1 MTISGAPRLPSA
13 VILRPRVSDRFS
25 GPAPIVIARAPAGH
39 GKTVA
44 MAQWASQTTT
54 TGVWIRL
61 RGEAVEPC
69 AFVQLVAGEL
79 MTAGALE
86 ETDPLRDVADALA
99 GGAEPWEL
107 LRGGLRRIG
116 ALGTPWDLA
125 IDEIDRLDT
134 SAQGALV
141 EIVRDLAHVRLRAT
155 ARRPTIFEEPALA
168 TSVDVSVISASE
180 LVLTRTET
188 AELLSAD
195 AAPELVED
203 VAAHGGVPLFAQLI
217 ALAQVDREDATGIPG
232 ATLPEVVDSFVRMQ
246 LASPDVD
253 AALLRFL
260 TVTAA
265 AETLDVA
272 LATRLLALADEAG
285 IGDEAA
291 PDLDAAALL
300 DRAEAEGL
308 GMWNP
313 RAEQTPTFTYT
324 PLVRDAFERRLRAE
338 HPGILR
344 ELTMV
349 VAQWEFQAGRVFAA
363 MRGAA
368 EAQDWSFA
376 SRVVRSSWNELLRNH
391 GAEVRELFRDAPLSL
406 LRTQPLL
413 TTLLAIDY
421 NRTGRHRLRALEYF
435 ALARYGARTQRAT
448 ASPADRAVLRAVES
462 AALRVSGQVSA
473 ALAPAR
479 DGYETL
485 LSLSPAD
492 RDELDRAEPTIL
504 NQLGTTFFY
513 AGRSDLA
520 LDAFA
525 RSTAVSEARGLRGGL
540 QGLALS
546 AGALAVAGD
555 IPEARALISQAH
567 ELDWPEG
574 WLQGYMGSFLQLA
587 QAMSALEEF
596 DVDTADRHIRSLDPH
611 RETIEHWPLLAHA
624 DALISLLRGEVDRA
638 RFELDAEIRHQH
650 RRRAASAQ
658 TIARLARTRSLIE
671 LAAGNPVAADR
682 ALERSRAR
690 RTSVVLARIDLARQR
705 PDEALRRLLSAE
717 SRLGTG
723 SGAQARDRSS
733 RVEAEDLVLR
743 AAAWALTGD
752 TARATEAVTVAL
764 GYLANRQQGLAL
776 ALLPGDALDALLG
789 VAAAADLDL
798 APGEVPRVL
807 PSSRHVSRFTPRE
820 LALIHALPRARSN
833 SELAAELS
841 VSLNTVKT
849 QLRGLYRKLGV
860 GTRDEALAALA
871 ALGVMSPPRRY
882 DEPIAPEPFS

>member
-13 VILRPRVSDRFS
+13 VTVRPRVSDRFS
-25 GPAPIVIARAPAGH
+25 EPAAIVVARAPAGH

-54 TGVWIRL
+54 SGVWIRL
-61 RGEAVEPC
+61 RGDGVESC
-69 AFVQLVAGEL
+69 AFVQLVADEL
-79 MTAGALE
+79 MAAGALSG
-86 ETDPLRDVADALA
+86 TDPLRDVADALA

-116 ALGTPWDLA
+116 APWDLV
-125 IDEIDRLDT
+125 IDEIDRLDV

-141 EIVRDLAHVRLRAT
+141 ELVRDLAHVRLRAT

-168 TSVDVSVISASE
+168 TSVDVSVITASE
-180 LVLTRTET
+180 LVLTRAET
-188 AELLSAD
+188 AEVLSVDIAH
-195 AAPELVED
+195 ELVEE

-217 ALAQVDREDATGIPG
+217 AVAQVDRESQADRDNATGIPG

-265 AETLDVA
+265 AETLDA
-272 LATRLLALADEAG
+272 ELATRLLAVADEAVTG
-285 IGDEAA
+285 AGAV
-291 PDLDAAALL
+291 PDADAVTLL

-308 GMWNP
+308 GLWNQ

-338 HPGILR
+338 YPALVR
-344 ELTMV
+344 KLTMV
-349 VAQWEFQAGRVFAA
+349 VAQWEFQSGRVFAA
-363 MRGAA
+363 LRGAA
-368 EAQDWSFA
+368 QAQDWSFA

-391 GAEVRELFRDAPLSL
+391 GAQVRELFRDAPLSL
-406 LRTQPLL
+406 LRKHPLL

-448 ASPADRAVLRAVES
+448 ASPADRAVLRAIES
-462 AALRVSGQVSA
+462 ASLRVSGQVSA

-492 RDELDRAEPTIL
+492 RDELDRTESTIL

-513 AGRSDLA
+513 AGHTDLA

-525 RSTAVSEARGLRGGL
+525 RSTAVGEARGLRGGL

-546 AGALAVAGD
+546 AGTLAVAGD

-567 ELDWPEG
+567 DLDWPDG
-574 WLQGYMGSFLQLA
+574 WLQGYMGSFLQVA
-587 QAMSALEEF
+587 QAMSALEQF
-596 DVDTADRHIRSLDPH
+596 DLDTADRHIRSLDPH

-624 DALISLLRGEVDRA
+624 DAMISLLRGDVDRA
-638 RFELDAEIRHQH
+638 RFELDAEIRLQH

-671 LAAGNPVAADR
+671 LAAGNPVGADR
-682 ALERSRAR
+682 ALEKTRAL
-690 RTSVVLARIDLARQR
+690 RTSVVLARIDLTRQR
-705 PDEALRRLLSAE
+705 PDEALRRLLGAE
-717 SRLGTG
+717 
-723 SGAQARDRSS
+723 SGAQGRDRSS
-733 RVEAEDLVLR
+733 RVMAEDLVLR
-743 AAAWALTGD
+743 AAAWALMGD
-752 TARATEAVTVAL
+752 EAHAGDAARAAFE
-764 GYLANRQQGLAL
+764 YLANRQQGLAL
-776 ALLPGDALDALLG
+776 ALLPVDALDALLD
-789 VAAAADLDL
+789 AAAAAGVDVT
-798 APGEVPRVL
+798 AAREVPRVI
-807 PSSRHVSRFTPRE
+807 PSSRHISRFTPRE
-820 LALIHALPRARSN
+820 LAVIHALPRARSN
-833 SELAAELS
+833 SELAEELS

-860 GTRDEALAALA
+860 GTREEALTALA
-871 ALGVMSPPRRY
+871 ALGVMSPQKRY
-882 DEPIAPEPFS
+882 DEPIAPEPFG

>member
-13 VILRPRVSDRFS
+13 VTVRPRVSGRFS
-25 GPAPIVIARAPAGH
+25 EPAPIVIARAPAGH

-54 TGVWIRL
+54 AGVWIRL
-61 RGEAVEPC
+61 RGDGVEPR
-69 AFVQLVAGEL
+69 AFVQLVGDEL
-79 MTAGALE
+79 MAAGALDE
-86 ETDPLRDVADALA
+86 ADPLRDVADALA

-116 ALGTPWDLA
+116 APWDLV
-125 IDEIDRLDT
+125 IDEIDRLDV

-155 ARRPTIFEEPALA
+155 ARRPTIFEEPALGA
-168 TSVDVSVISASE
+168 SVDVSVISASE

-188 AELLSAD
+188 AELLAVD
-195 AAPELVED
+195 AAHELVED
-203 VAAHGGVPLFAQLI
+203 VATHGGVPLFAQLI
-217 ALAQVDREDATGIPG
+217 AVAQVDRDAATGIPG

-246 LASPDVD
+246 VASPSVD
-253 AALLRFL
+253 ATLLRFI

-265 AETLDVA
+265 AETLDA
-272 LATRLLALADEAG
+272 ELATQLLAVADEAG
-285 IGDEAA
+285 IGDGAA
-291 PDLDAAALL
+291 PDVDAATLL

-308 GMWNP
+308 GLCTQ
-313 RAEQTPTFTYT
+313 RAGQTPSFTYT
-324 PLVRDAFERRLRAE
+324 PLVREAFERRLRAE
-338 HPGILR
+338 YPGAVR

-349 VAQWEFQAGRVFAA
+349 VARWEFQSGRVFAA
-363 MRGAA
+363 LRGAA
-368 EAQDWSFA
+368 QAEQWTFA

-391 GAEVRELFRDAPLSL
+391 GAQVRELFRDAPLSL
-406 LRTQPLL
+406 LRKHPLL

-448 ASPADRAVLRAVES
+448 ASPADRAVLRAIES
-462 AALRVSGQVSA
+462 ASLRVSGQVSA

-492 RDELDRAEPTIL
+492 RDELDRTESTIL

-513 AGRSDLA
+513 AGHSDLA

-525 RSTAVSEARGLRGGL
+525 RSTAVGEARGLRGGL

-546 AGALAVAGD
+546 AGAMAVAGD

-567 ELDWPEG
+567 DLDWPDG
-574 WLQGYMGSFLQLA
+574 WLQGYMGSFLQVA
-587 QAMSALEEF
+587 QAMSALERF
-596 DVDTADRHIRSLDPH
+596 DLDTADRHIRSLDPH

-638 RFELDAEIRHQH
+638 RFELDAEIRLQH

-682 ALERSRAR
+682 ALEKTRAL
-690 RTSVVLARIDLARQR
+690 RTSVVLARIDLTRRR
-705 PDEALRRLLSAE
+705 PDEALRRLLGAE
-717 SRLGTG
+717 
-723 SGAQARDRSS
+723 SGAQSRDRSS
-733 RVEAEDLVLR
+733 RVMAEDLVLR
-743 AAAWALTGD
+743 AAAWALMGDEAHTGD
-752 TARATEAVTVAL
+752 AARAAFE
-764 GYLANRQQGLAL
+764 YLANRQQGLAL
-776 ALLPGDALDALLG
+776 ALLPVDALDALLD
-789 VAAAADLDL
+789 AAAAVGVDV
-798 APGEVPRVL
+798 AAVGEVPRVI
-807 PSSRHVSRFTPRE
+807 PSSRHISRFTPRE

-833 SELAAELS
+833 SELAGELS

-860 GTRDEALAALA
+860 GTREEALTALA
-871 ALGVMSPPRRY
+871 ALGVMSPPSRY
-882 DEPIAPEPFS
+882 DEPIAPEPFG